1 MIRAINDIM
10 LALVLHRMRR
20 RRFNVVSED
29 RISDNILRYVL
40 DCGGYRFEAVAFEGD
55 TVRICGSNNEALS
68 EAFDPYGRRA
78 DSLWLA
84 QTIKDRMKEQLN
96 EADNGL

>member
-10 LALVLHRMRR
+10 LAVVLHRLHR
-20 RRFNVVSED
+20 RRFNVVREE
-29 RISDNILRYVL
+29 RISDSILRYVL
-40 DCGGYRFEAVAFEGD
+40 ECGGYRFEAVAYEGD
-55 TVRICGSNNEALS
+55 TVRICGPNNEALS

-84 QTIKDRMKEQLN
+84 QTIKDRMKEQLH